1 MGRRTAARPRRGG
14 DLTQAALAEA
24 LQRPRY
30 EVIPLDGIT
39 DRVLA
44 HVPKDITVT
53 VTASPTKGLD
63 ATLSLAETLTEAGY
77 RAVPHIS
84 ARLVRDRAHLD
95 EVVDRLRGIREI
107 FVIAGDAHTP
117 AGDYAGAAALLEGMG
132 DRRARF
138 EAIGISGYPESHHLI
153 SDEETIAAM
162 FAKEPFATHI
172 ISQLCFDADVIAG
185 WIAAVR
191 ARGTLL
197 PIWIGVPG
205 SVERQH
211 LLRISMKVG
220 LGESVRFLSGH
231 RGWLRRLALHRRYDP
246 NRLLDALA
254 GVLADPDARVAGVH
268 VYTFNE
274 VEETERWRR
283 QLLTRL
289 RSA

>member
-1 MGRRTAARPRRGG
+1 VGAPAP
-14 DLTQAALAEA
+14 LVAALR
-24 LQRPRY
+24 QPRY
-30 EVIPLDGIT
+30 EVIPLDGIA
-39 DRVLA
+39 DSVVA
-44 HVPKDITVT
+44 HVPADVTIT

-63 ATLSLAETLTEAGY
+63 ATLGLAETLTRSGY

-84 ARLVRDRAHLD
+84 ARLVRDRVHLD
-95 EVVDRLRGIREI
+95 EVLDRLEAAAMSEI

-117 AGDYAGAAALLEGMG
+117 AGDYASAAALLEAMG
-132 DRRARF
+132 DRRGRF

-172 ISQLCFDADVIAG
+172 ISQLCFDAAVIAG

-211 LLRISMKVG
+211 LLRVSMKVG

-231 RGWLRRLALHRRYDP
+231 RGWLRRLALHRRYSP
-246 NRLLDALA
+246 TRLLDALA
-254 GVLADPDARVAGVH
+254 GVIADPEARVPGLH

-274 VEETERWRR
+274 VEQTERWRR
-283 QLLTRL
+283 QLLNRL
-289 RSA
+289 

>member
-1 MGRRTAARPRRGG
+1 MGAAPLARREESTRAP
-14 DLTQAALAEA
+14 LVAALR
-24 LQRPRY
+24 RPRY
-30 EVIPLDGIT
+30 EVIPLDGIA

-44 HVPKDITVT
+44 HVPRDITVT
-53 VTASPTKGLD
+53 VTASPTKGLN
-63 ATLSLAETLTEAGY
+63 ATLSLAETLAAAGY
-77 RAVPHIS
+77 RVVPHLS

-117 AGDYAGAAALLEGMG
+117 AGDYAGAAALLEAMG
-132 DRRARF
+132 DRRACF

-172 ISQLCFDADVIAG
+172 ISQLCFDADVTAG
-185 WIAAVR
+185 WIRAVR
-191 ARGTLL
+191 ARGTRL

-211 LLRISMKVG
+211 LLRISLKVG

-231 RGWLRRLALHRRYDP
+231 RGWLRRLALHRRYSP
-246 NRLLDALA
+246 TRLLDALT
-254 GVLADPDARVAGVH
+254 GVIADPEARVAGLH
-268 VYTFNE
+268 IYTFNE

-283 QLLTRL
+283 QLLARL
-289 RSA
+289 SPP